1 MEDEELEEVK
11 QEKENKGIRIGDKYI
26 LKADSLNL
34 TLEEYGFKG
43 LSPKDSK
50 RAKDEGITIEPTWGL
65 IGQTYHRTLQQV
77 LNYILDNNVITAMQ
91 EDIKELAD
99 VVQVV
104 EKLRSEFE
112 KFKHCTKL
120 VKDSLKV
127 IE

>member
-11 QEKENKGIRIGDKYI
+11 QEKENKGIRIGEKYI

-34 TLEEYGFKG
+34 ILEEYGFKG
-43 LSPKDSK
+43 LSPKEAK
-50 RAKDEGITIEPTWGL
+50 RAKDEGIEIKPTWGL
-65 IGQTYHRTLQQV
+65 IRQTYHRTLQQV
-77 LNYILDNNVITAMQ
+77 LNYILDNNVITVIE

-104 EKLRSEFE
+104 EKLSSEF
-112 KFKHCTKL
+112 KQFKHCTKL

>member
-1 MEDEELEEVK
+1 MEDEELEDVK
-11 QEKENKGIRIGDKYI
+11 QEKENKGIRIGEKYI

-34 TLEEYGFKG
+34 ILEEYGFKG

-65 IGQTYHRTLQQV
+65 IRTTYHRTLQQV
-77 LNYILDNNVITAMQ
+77 LNHILDDNVITAIE
-91 EDIKELAD
+91 EDIKELTEI
-99 VVQVV
+99 VQAV

-112 KFKHCTKL
+112 KFKNCTKL

>member
-11 QEKENKGIRIGDKYI
+11 QEKESKGIRIGEKYI

-50 RAKDEGITIEPTWGL
+50 RARDEGITIEPTWGL
-65 IGQTYHRTLQQV
+65 LEQTYHRTLQQV
-77 LNYILDNNVITAMQ
+77 LNYILDNNVITAIE

-104 EKLRSEFE
+104 ESLRSEFE
-112 KFKHCTKL
+112 KFEDCTKL
-120 VKDSLKV
+120 VEDSLKV
-127 IE
+127 IK

>member
-50 RAKDEGITIEPTWGL
+50 RARDEGITIEPTWGL
-65 IGQTYHRTLQQV
+65 IGLTYHRTLQQV
-77 LNYILDNNVITAMQ
+77 LGYILDNNVIATIE
-91 EDIKELAD
+91 EDIKELTD

-104 EKLRSEFE
+104 ENLRSEFE
-112 KFKHCTKL
+112 RFKYCTKL
-120 VKDSLKV
+120 VGESLKV

>member
-50 RAKDEGITIEPTWGL
+50 RAKDEGITIE
-65 IGQTYHRTLQQV
+65 IGRAHV
-77 LNYILDNNVITAMQ
+77 
-91 EDIKELAD
+91 
-99 VVQVV
+99 
-104 EKLRSEFE
+104 
-112 KFKHCTKL
+112 
-120 VKDSLKV
+120 
-127 IE
+127 